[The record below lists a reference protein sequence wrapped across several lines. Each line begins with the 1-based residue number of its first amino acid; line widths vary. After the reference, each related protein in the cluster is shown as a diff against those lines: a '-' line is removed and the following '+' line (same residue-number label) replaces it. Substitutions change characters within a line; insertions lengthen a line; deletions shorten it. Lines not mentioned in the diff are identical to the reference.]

1 MCHISKMALLSMEY
15 VIKLCSQSFVT
26 CVSIKDTPLH
36 IQLYA
41 HLYLSN
47 QLSCYVELGY
57 VRSLSPVLLT
67 EPVIAHCGLS
77 GK

>member
-1 MCHISKMALLSMEY
+1 MEF
-15 VIKLCSQSFVT
+15 VIKLCFQLVVT

-36 IQLYA
+36 IQLCA
-41 HLYLSN
+41 HLYLFI

-57 VRSLSPVLLT
+57 VRSLDPVLLS
-67 EPVIAHCGLS
+67 EPVTDHGTVS